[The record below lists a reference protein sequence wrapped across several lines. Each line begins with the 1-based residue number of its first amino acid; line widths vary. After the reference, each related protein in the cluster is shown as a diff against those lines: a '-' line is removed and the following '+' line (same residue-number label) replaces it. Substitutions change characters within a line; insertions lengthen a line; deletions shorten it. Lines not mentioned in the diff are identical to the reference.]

1 MTYKGH
7 LIAARVN
14 GAVMEENIFSQD
26 AGLNQDAYKKVENA
40 DLKNNELSFTYKI
53 YRNVR

>member
-1 MTYKGH
+1 
-7 LIAARVN
+7 
-14 GAVMEENIFSQD
+14 MEENIFSQD